1 MIKAM
6 RNFLRIR
13 LIKKA
18 KIAKAVRFAKTT
30 LKERAMNEW
39 CNQVATM
46 KRIRGDQLLWQAHT
60 SNSEFFSVSVKVGAT
75 LDYKQNRPV
84 TQQTHF
90 LLPSKGQTI
99 MSHRGDCKEDG
110 EAA

>member
-1 MIKAM
+1 M

-46 KRIRGDQLLWQAHT
+46 KRIRGD
-60 SNSEFFSVSVKVGAT
+60 
-75 LDYKQNRPV
+75 
-84 TQQTHF
+84 
-90 LLPSKGQTI
+90 
-99 MSHRGDCKEDG
+99 
-110 EAA
+110 